1 MSERIS
7 DLGGEPSD
15 LDLGLEGGGGVGGAG
30 SAPLSKSAPVRGAH
44 IPLMKI

>member
-15 LDLGLEGGGGVGGAG
+15 LDLGLEGGGELAEQAQLPSLNPRLYVE
-30 SAPLSKSAPVRGAH
+30 H
-44 IPLMKI
+44 TFH